1 MQIKFITF
9 GSHANYIEAGN
20 RLLDQAE
27 KANIFTETK
36 LYTGDDLK
44 NDNIFWEQ
52 HREFIENNIRGYGY
66 WIWKPYLIK
75 KTMETMN
82 NGDVLLFLDCGC
94 EIDYTNKGIF
104 REFVDVVKHVKII
117 GTFMGNE
124 REWNKMD
131 LIEKLDMN
139 NDKYLDGSNKHQRQ
153 SGAILFLVCERVRK
167 MVNEWYDLCCDYH
180 NIDDTPSVIQNLDCF
195 REHRHDQSVF
205 SLLTK
210 KYDMFFSYELT
221 YDNFIYYN
229 RNRDGISKIL

>member
-44 NDNIFWEQ
+44 NDNHFWEK
-52 HREFIENNIRGYGY
+52 HREFIENNSRGYGY

-94 EIDYTNKGIF
+94 EIDYRRNGIF
-104 REFVDVVKHVKII
+104 REFINVVKHVKII

-131 LIEKLDMN
+131 LLEKLDMN
-139 NDKYLDGSNKHQRQ
+139 NDKYLDGSNKYQRQ
-153 SGAILFLVCERVRK
+153 SGAILFLVCEKTRK
-167 MVNEWYDLCCDYH
+167 MVNEWYELSCDYH

-195 REHRHDQSVF
+195 REHRHDQSLF

-210 KYDMFFSYELT
+210 KYDMFFNHELT
-221 YDNFIYYN
+221 YDNFIHYI
-229 RNRDGISKIL
+229 RNRYGISKIM